1 MRESFEFKQPAPQ
14 EEQTPSTQ
22 PVAERLTAE
31 QISQKR
37 GKVLQSLEKARL
49 LPSEWKSTAGKSRDE
64 MITALEGSLEELDAL
79 ETSIQN
85 EPEPVVEVKP
95 VAQTEKQ
102 GLHVVRRRE
111 ATVATKTDEPERQ
124 FAQAGQYITIG
135 KVHIPVCQTPEE
147 SAEWN
152 AVPGKVFV
160 SGGKKFSEVKFVK
173 DAHGLTHV
181 AKPGEL
187 MNFSEKHRGERL
199 ESVDAVLEGRG
210 ELKAFNE
217 VLTNLGE
224 LARQYGE
231 LNPDDADYDEKAKQ
245 LGAQIEAFTDPEKL
259 KETLKL
265 NGSGIEDV
273 DDFAERASDI
283 IRTQQFL
290 RSIDESLN
298 EFIPP
303 RDTHFKLTP
312 YFEQKFA
319 WFATLVN
326 RQLGLG
332 NNAYLE
338 DLV

>member
-1 MRESFEFKQPAPQ
+1 MKESFEFKPAQ
-14 EEQTPSTQ
+14 QEQTPPPQ
-22 PVAERLTAE
+22 PVAEKLTPE

-85 EPEPVVEVKP
+85 EPEPAVEEKP

-147 SAEWN
+147 SSEWN

-160 SGGKKFSEVKFVK
+160 SGGKKFSEVEFVK

-181 AKPGEL
+181 AKPG
-187 MNFSEKHRGERL
+187 
-199 ESVDAVLEGRG
+199 
-210 ELKAFNE
+210 
-217 VLTNLGE
+217 
-224 LARQYGE
+224 
-231 LNPDDADYDEKAKQ
+231 
-245 LGAQIEAFTDPEKL
+245 
-259 KETLKL
+259 
-265 NGSGIEDV
+265 
-273 DDFAERASDI
+273 
-283 IRTQQFL
+283 
-290 RSIDESLN
+290 
-298 EFIPP
+298 
-303 RDTHFKLTP
+303 
-312 YFEQKFA
+312 
-319 WFATLVN
+319 
-326 RQLGLG
+326 
-332 NNAYLE
+332 
-338 DLV
+338 